1 VYIFATVHRIL
12 VINSALE
19 RSRQGLSSNILF
31 FRLSLDIHRVTNVQS
46 WPIFGP
52 SVTHLFPSSQRDFW
66 LRPFISCY
74 WSSEVDGGA
83 PPWFS
88 NHVMVTQADNM
99 LLLQWLEAATHL
111 GSGCNCI

>member
-1 VYIFATVHRIL
+1 VL
-12 VINSALE
+12 NSAFE
-19 RSRQGLSSNILF
+19 RPCQDLSGDILF
-31 FRLSLDIHRVTNVQS
+31 FVLVWIFIKLPMSKVGLF
-46 WPIFGP
+46 FGP
-52 SVTHLFPSSQRDFW
+52 SVTHLFPSSQGDFW
-66 LRPFISCY
+66 LRSFISCY

-83 PPWFS
+83 LPWFS